1 MPGRWSCLREIR
13 ESRQISPGRPR
24 QIPFILTPFK
34 HEQRL
39 MDLYTFSHHKPVPVI
54 ESRYI
59 EALRTIPAPTI
70 KDTDQEGKTARKDA

>member
-1 MPGRWSCLREIR
+1 
-13 ESRQISPGRPR
+13 
-24 QIPFILTPFK
+24 
-34 HEQRL
+34 